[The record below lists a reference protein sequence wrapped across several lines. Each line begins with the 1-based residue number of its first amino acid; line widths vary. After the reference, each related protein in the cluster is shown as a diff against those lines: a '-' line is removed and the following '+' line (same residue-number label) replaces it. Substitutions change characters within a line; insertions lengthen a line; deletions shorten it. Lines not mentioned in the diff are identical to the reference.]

1 MFSTLKN
8 AFKDKEIRKK
18 IFFTLF
24 ILLLYRIGAN
34 ITVPGINAKAISQ
47 VAQTGLVSMLDTVS
61 GGGLDNYS
69 IFSLGVSPYITAQ
82 IVIQLLQMDIVPRL
96 VEWGKQGE
104 VGRRKT
110 NQVTR
115 YLTLAIA
122 FVQSIGITLGF
133 NVLTQMGLV
142 KNQTPT
148 TYIQIGIIM
157 TGGTMLLNW
166 LGDEI
171 TDKGLGN
178 GISVIIFA
186 GIIAR
191 LPNGIYS
198 LYKEEIVNTS
208 ASDRRK
214 GILFFAGIIIL
225 ILLVTQLVTWVQ
237 QAERRVPIQYT
248 RRANVSGSESFLPL
262 KVNVSG
268 VIPVIFA
275 SSFIITPATILMVF
289 QKNHANDQWFKVCS
303 NIFSMQTTAGSLIYT
318 LLIILFTFFYAFV
331 QVNPEKL
338 AENLQKQGAYIP
350 SVWPG
355 EDTQKYVSKLL
366 IRLST
371 VGSVFLGLVALLPQL
386 ATNIWGLP
394 SSIGLG
400 GTSLLIVIG
409 VVLEL
414 WRQIDGLLMKREYVG
429 FIRDKR
435 PSFND

>member
-8 AFKDKEIRKK
+8 AFKDKDIRSK

-34 ITVPGINAKAISQ
+34 ITVPGVNAKAITQ
-47 VAQTGLVSMLDTVS
+47 VAQTGLVPMLDTVS
-61 GGGLDNYS
+61 GGGLDTYS

-82 IVIQLLQMDIVPRL
+82 IVIQLLQMDIVPKL

-115 YLTLAIA
+115 YLTLVVA
-122 FVQSIGITLGF
+122 FVQSLGITLGF
-133 NVLTQMGLV
+133 NVLTEMGLV
-142 KNQTPT
+142 KTQTPQ
-148 TYIQIGIIM
+148 TYIEIAIIM
-157 TGGTMLLNW
+157 TAGTMLLTW

-178 GISVIIFA
+178 GVSVIIFA
-186 GIIAR
+186 GIISR
-191 LPNGIYS
+191 LPNGIYQ
-198 LYKEEIVNTS
+198 LFKDFIINNS
-208 ASDRRK
+208 ASDRWQ
-214 GILFFAGIIIL
+214 GILFFIAIIIA
-225 ILLVTQLVTWVQ
+225 ILLVTQFVTWFQ
-237 QAERRVPIQYT
+237 QADLRVPIQYT
-248 RRANVSGSESFLPL
+248 RRAATSGSESFLPL

-275 SSFIITPATILMVF
+275 SSFIITPATILMAF
-289 QKNHANDQWFKVCS
+289 QRSHGNEQWFKIC
-303 NIFSMQTTAGSLIYT
+303 NQIFSLQTTPGALIYT

-355 EDTQKYVSKLL
+355 KDTQKYVSKIL

-371 VGSVFLGLVALLPQL
+371 VGAVFLGLVALLPQL
-386 ATNIWGLP
+386 ATNIFGLP

-414 WRQIDGLLMKREYVG
+414 SRQVDGLLMKREYVG
-429 FIRDKR
+429 FIR
-435 PSFND
+435 

>member
-8 AFKDKEIRKK
+8 AFKDKDIRSK

-34 ITVPGINAKAISQ
+34 ITVPGVNAKAITR
-47 VAQTGLVSMLDTVS
+47 VAQTGLVPMLDTVS
-61 GGGLDNYS
+61 GGGLDTYS

-82 IVIQLLQMDIVPRL
+82 IVIQLLQMDIVPKL

-115 YLTLAIA
+115 YLTLVVA
-122 FVQSIGITLGF
+122 FVQSLGITLGF
-133 NVLTQMGLV
+133 NVLTEMGLV
-142 KNQTPT
+142 KTQTPQ
-148 TYIQIGIIM
+148 TYIEIAIIM
-157 TGGTMLLNW
+157 TAGTMLLTW

-178 GISVIIFA
+178 GVSVIIFA

-191 LPNGIYS
+191 LPNGIYQ
-198 LYKEEIVNTS
+198 LYKDFIINNS
-208 ASDRRK
+208 ASDRWQ
-214 GILFFAGIIIL
+214 GILFFIAIIIA
-225 ILLVTQLVTWVQ
+225 ILLVTQFVTWFQ
-237 QAERRVPIQYT
+237 QADLRVPIQYT
-248 RRANVSGSESFLPL
+248 RRAATSGSESFLPL

-275 SSFIITPATILMVF
+275 SSFIITPATILMDF
-289 QKNHANDQWFKVCS
+289 QRSHGNEQWFKIC
-303 NIFSMQTTAGSLIYT
+303 NQIFSLQTTPGALIYT

-355 EDTQKYVSKLL
+355 KDTQKYVSKIL

-371 VGSVFLGLVALLPQL
+371 VGAVFLGLVALLPQL
-386 ATNIWGLP
+386 ATNIFGLP

-414 WRQIDGLLMKREYVG
+414 ARQVDGLLMKREYVG
-429 FIRDKR
+429 FIR
-435 PSFND
+435 

>member
-1 MFSTLKN
+1 MLSTLKN
-8 AFKDKEIRKK
+8 AFKDKEIRSK

-34 ITVPGINAKAISQ
+34 ITVPGVDAKAITK
-47 VAQTGLVSMLDTVS
+47 VAQTGLVPMLDTVS

-82 IVIQLLQMDIVPRL
+82 IVIQLLQMDIVPKF

-115 YLTLAIA
+115 YLALAVA

-142 KNQTPT
+142 KNQTPQ
-148 TYIQIGIIM
+148 TYVEIAIIM
-157 TGGTMLLNW
+157 TAGTMLLTW

-178 GISVIIFA
+178 GVSVIIFA

-191 LPNGIYS
+191 LPNGMYQ
-198 LYKEEIVNTS
+198 LYKDMIINNS
-208 ASDRRK
+208 PSDRWQ
-214 GILFFAGIIIL
+214 GILFFIAIIIA
-225 ILLVTQLVTWVQ
+225 ILLVTQFVTWFQ
-237 QAERRVPIQYT
+237 QADLRVPIQYT
-248 RRANVSGSESFLPL
+248 RRAVTSGSESFLPL

-289 QKNHANDQWFKVCS
+289 QKTHGDEQWFKIS
-303 NIFSMQTTAGSLIYT
+303 SEIFSLQTTPGALIYT

-338 AENLQKQGAYIP
+338 SENLQKQGAYIP

-355 EDTQKYVSKLL
+355 KDTQQYVSRIL

-414 WRQIDGLLMKREYVG
+414 ARQVDGLLMKREYVG
-429 FIRDKR
+429 FIR
-435 PSFND
+435 

>member
-8 AFKDKEIRKK
+8 AFKDKEIRNK

-34 ITVPGINAKAISQ
+34 IAVPGVNAKAINQ
-47 VAQTGLVSMLDTVS
+47 VAQTGLVPMLDTVS

-82 IVIQLLQMDIVPRL
+82 IVIQLLQMDIVPKL

-115 YLTLAIA
+115 YLTLVVA
-122 FVQSIGITLGF
+122 FIQSIGITLGF

-142 KNQTPT
+142 KSQTPQ
-148 TYIQIGIIM
+148 TYIQIAIIM
-157 TGGTMLLNW
+157 TAGTFLLTW

-178 GISVIIFA
+178 GVSVIIFA
-186 GIIAR
+186 GIISR
-191 LPNGIYS
+191 LPNGIAQIF
-198 LYKEEIVNTS
+198 KEDVSNAS
-208 ASDRRK
+208 SSDRWK
-214 GILFFAGIIIL
+214 GILFFVAIIIA
-225 ILLVTQLVTWVQ
+225 ILVITKVVTWVE
-237 QAERRVPIQYT
+237 QAIRRVPIQYT
-248 RRANVSGSESFLPL
+248 RRAAVSGSESFLPL

-275 SSFIITPATILMVF
+275 SSFIITPSTILMAF
-289 QKNHANDQWFKVCS
+289 QSHQGEQWYQILTQ
-303 NIFSMQTTAGSLIYT
+303 IFSLQTTPGAVIYT
-318 LLIILFTFFYAFV
+318 LLIVLFTFFYAFV

-338 AENLQKQGAYIP
+338 SENLQKQSAYIP

-355 EDTQKYVSKLL
+355 KDTQDFVFKLL
-366 IRLST
+366 MRLST
-371 VGSVFLGLVALLPQL
+371 VGSVYLGLVALLPQL

-414 WRQIDGLLMKREYVG
+414 SRQVNGLLMKREYVG
-429 FIRDKR
+429 FIR
-435 PSFND
+435 

>member
-8 AFKDKEIRKK
+8 AFKDKEIRNK
-18 IFFTLF
+18 IYFTLF

-34 ITVPGINAKAISQ
+34 ITVPGVNAKAITQ
-47 VAQTGLVSMLDTVS
+47 VAQTGLVPMLDTVS

-69 IFSLGVSPYITAQ
+69 IFSLGVSPFITAQ
-82 IVIQLLQMDIVPRL
+82 IVIQLLQMDIVPTL

-110 NQVTR
+110 NQATR
-115 YLTLAIA
+115 WLALFVA
-122 FVQSIGITLGF
+122 FFQSIGITLGF
-133 NVLTQMGLV
+133 NALTEMGLV
-142 KNQTPT
+142 KSQTWQS
-148 TYIQIGIIM
+148 YCEIAIIM
-157 TGGTMLLNW
+157 TAGTMLLTW

-178 GISVIIFA
+178 GVSVIIFA

-191 LPNGIYS
+191 LPRGLWQ
-198 LYKEEIVNTS
+198 LYKDEVINNS
-208 ASDRRK
+208 ASDRWQ
-214 GILFFAGIIIL
+214 GIVFFIVIL
-225 ILLVTQLVTWVQ
+225 IAILIVTQIVTWVE
-237 QAERRVPIQYT
+237 QADRRIPIQYT
-248 RRANVSGSESFLPL
+248 RRATTSGSESFLPL

-275 SSFIITPATILMVF
+275 SSFIVTPATILMAF
-289 QKNHANDQWFKVCS
+289 QRTQGDQQWYKVMT
-303 NIFSMQTTAGSLIYT
+303 NIFSMQTTTGVIIYT
-318 LLIILFTFFYAFV
+318 LLIVLFTFFYAFV

-338 AENLQKQGAYIP
+338 AKNLQKQGAYIP

-355 EDTQKYVSKLL
+355 KDTQKYVSKLL

-386 ATNIWGLP
+386 ATNIWDLP

-414 WRQIDGLLMKREYVG
+414 SRQINGLLMKREYVG
-429 FIRDKR
+429 FIR
-435 PSFND
+435 

>member
-8 AFKDKEIRKK
+8 AFKDKEIRNK
-18 IFFTLF
+18 IYFTLF
-24 ILLLYRIGAN
+24 ILLIYRIGAN
-34 ITVPGINAKAISQ
+34 ITVPGVNAKAITK
-47 VAQTGLVSMLDTVS
+47 VAQTGLVPMLDTVS

-82 IVIQLLQMDIVPRL
+82 IVIQLLQMDIVPTL

-110 NQVTR
+110 NNVTR
-115 YLTLAIA
+115 WLALFVA
-122 FVQSIGITLGF
+122 FIQSIGITLGF
-133 NVLTQMGLV
+133 NALTQMGLV
-142 KNQTPT
+142 KSQTWQS
-148 TYIQIGIIM
+148 YCEIAIIM
-157 TGGTMLLNW
+157 TAGTMLLTW

-178 GISVIIFA
+178 GVSVIIFA

-191 LPNGIYS
+191 LPRGLWQ
-198 LYKEEIVNTS
+198 LYKDSVINNN
-208 ASDRRK
+208 ASDRWQ
-214 GILFFAGIIIL
+214 GILFFIAIIIAIL
-225 ILLVTQLVTWVQ
+225 IVTQVVTWVE
-237 QAERRVPIQYT
+237 QADRRIPIQYT
-248 RRANVSGSESFLPL
+248 RRATISGSESFLPL

-275 SSFIITPATILMVF
+275 SSFIITPATILMAF
-289 QKNHANDQWFKVCS
+289 QKSQGDQQWYKIMT
-303 NIFSMQTTAGSLIYT
+303 NIFSMQTTPGVIIYT
-318 LLIILFTFFYAFV
+318 VLIILFTFFYAFV

-338 AENLQKQGAYIP
+338 AKNLQKQGAYIP

-355 EDTQKYVSKLL
+355 KDTQDYVSKVL

-386 ATNIWGLP
+386 ATNFWDLP

-414 WRQIDGLLMKREYVG
+414 SRQINGLLMKREYVG
-429 FIRDKR
+429 FIR
-435 PSFND
+435 

>member
-8 AFKDKEIRKK
+8 AFKDKEIRNKLY
-18 IFFTLF
+18 FTLF

-34 ITVPGINAKAISQ
+34 ITVPGVNAKAITQ
-47 VAQTGLVSMLDTVS
+47 VAQTGLVPMLDTVS

-82 IVIQLLQMDIVPRL
+82 IVIQLLQMDIVPTL

-115 YLTLAIA
+115 YLALVVA
-122 FVQSIGITLGF
+122 FIQSIGITLGF
-133 NVLTQMGLV
+133 NALTQMGLV
-142 KNQTPT
+142 KNQTPQ
-148 TYIQIGIIM
+148 TYIEIAIIM
-157 TGGTMLLNW
+157 TAGTMLLTW

-191 LPNGIYS
+191 LPSGLWQI
-198 LYKEEIVNTS
+198 YKEEIINNS
-208 ASDRRK
+208 ASDRWQ
-214 GILFFAGIIIL
+214 GILFFIAVIVAIL
-225 ILLVTQLVTWVQ
+225 IVTQFVTWVE
-237 QAERRVPIQYT
+237 QADRRILIPYT
-248 RRANVSGSESFLPL
+248 SGVSMRGSERFLPL
-262 KVNVSG
+262 RCTVYG

-275 SSFIITPATILMVF
+275 SSFIVTPATILMAF
-289 QKNHANDQWFKVCS
+289 QRTQGDQQWFKVM
-303 NIFSMQTTAGSLIYT
+303 NQIFSLQTTPGVIIYT

-355 EDTQKYVSKLL
+355 KDTQDYISKMLMK
-366 IRLST
+366 LST
-371 VGSVFLGLVALLPQL
+371 VGSLFLGLVALLPQL
-386 ATNIWGLP
+386 ATNFWNLP

-414 WRQIDGLLMKREYVG
+414 SRQINGLLMKREYVG
-429 FIRDKR
+429 FIR
-435 PSFND
+435 

>member
-8 AFKDKEIRKK
+8 AFKDKEIRNK

-34 ITVPGINAKAISQ
+34 IAVPGVNAKAINR
-47 VAQTGLVSMLDTVS
+47 VAQTGLVPMLDTVS

-82 IVIQLLQMDIVPRL
+82 IVIQLLQMDIVPKL

-115 YLTLAIA
+115 YLTLVVA
-122 FVQSIGITLGF
+122 FIQSIGITLGF

-142 KNQTPT
+142 KSQTPQ
-148 TYIQIGIIM
+148 TYIQIAIIM
-157 TGGTMLLNW
+157 TAGTFLLTW

-178 GISVIIFA
+178 GVSVIIFA
-186 GIIAR
+186 GIISR
-191 LPNGIYS
+191 LPNGIAQIF
-198 LYKEEIVNTS
+198 KEDVSNAS
-208 ASDRRK
+208 SSDRWK
-214 GILFFAGIIIL
+214 GIVFFVAIIIA
-225 ILLVTQLVTWVQ
+225 ILVITKVVTWVE
-237 QAERRVPIQYT
+237 QAIRRVPIQYT
-248 RRANVSGSESFLPL
+248 RRAAVSGSESFLPL

-275 SSFIITPATILMVF
+275 SSFIITPSTILMAF
-289 QKNHANDQWFKVCS
+289 QSHQGEQWYQILTQ
-303 NIFSMQTTAGSLIYT
+303 IFSLQTTPGAVIYT
-318 LLIILFTFFYAFV
+318 LLIVLFTFFYAFV

-338 AENLQKQGAYIP
+338 SENLQKQSAYIP

-355 EDTQKYVSKLL
+355 KDTQDFVSKLL
-366 IRLST
+366 MRLST
-371 VGSVFLGLVALLPQL
+371 VGSVYLGLVALLPQL

-414 WRQIDGLLMKREYVG
+414 SRQVNGLLMKREYVG
-429 FIRDKR
+429 FIR
-435 PSFND
+435 

>member
-8 AFKDKEIRKK
+8 AFKDKEIRNK

-34 ITVPGINAKAISQ
+34 IAVPGVNEKAINQ
-47 VAQTGLVSMLDTVS
+47 VAQTGLVPMLDTVS

-82 IVIQLLQMDIVPRL
+82 IVIQLLQMDIVPKL

-115 YLTLAIA
+115 YLTLVVA
-122 FVQSIGITLGF
+122 FIQSIGITLGF

-142 KNQTPT
+142 KSQTPQ
-148 TYIQIGIIM
+148 TYIQIAIIM
-157 TGGTMLLNW
+157 TAGTFLLTW

-178 GISVIIFA
+178 GVSVIIFA
-186 GIIAR
+186 GIISR
-191 LPNGIYS
+191 LPNGIAQIF
-198 LYKEEIVNTS
+198 KEDVSNAS
-208 ASDRRK
+208 SSDRWK
-214 GILFFAGIIIL
+214 GIVFFVAIIIA
-225 ILLVTQLVTWVQ
+225 ILVITKVVTWVE
-237 QAERRVPIQYT
+237 QAIRRVPIQYT
-248 RRANVSGSESFLPL
+248 RRAAVSGSESFLPL

-275 SSFIITPATILMVF
+275 SSFIITPSTILMAF
-289 QKNHANDQWFKVCS
+289 QSHQGEQWYQILTQ
-303 NIFSMQTTAGSLIYT
+303 IFSLQTTPGAVIYT
-318 LLIILFTFFYAFV
+318 LLIVLFTFFYAFV

-338 AENLQKQGAYIP
+338 SENLQKQSAYIP

-355 EDTQKYVSKLL
+355 KDTQDFVSKLL
-366 IRLST
+366 MRLST
-371 VGSVFLGLVALLPQL
+371 VGSVYLGLVALLPQL

-414 WRQIDGLLMKREYVG
+414 SRQVNGLLMKREYVG
-429 FIRDKR
+429 FIR
-435 PSFND
+435 

>member
-8 AFKDKEIRKK
+8 AFKDKEIRNK

-34 ITVPGINAKAISQ
+34 IAVPGVNAKAINQ
-47 VAQTGLVSMLDTVS
+47 VAQTGLVPMLDTVS

-82 IVIQLLQMDIVPRL
+82 IVIQLLQMDIVPKL

-115 YLTLAIA
+115 YLTLVVA
-122 FVQSIGITLGF
+122 FIQSIGITLGF

-142 KNQTPT
+142 KSQTPQ
-148 TYIQIGIIM
+148 TYIQIAIIM
-157 TGGTMLLNW
+157 TAGTFLLTW

-178 GISVIIFA
+178 GVSVIIFA
-186 GIIAR
+186 GIISR
-191 LPNGIYS
+191 LPNGIAQIF
-198 LYKEEIVNTS
+198 KEDVSNAS
-208 ASDRRK
+208 SSDRWK
-214 GILFFAGIIIL
+214 GILFFVAIIIA
-225 ILLVTQLVTWVQ
+225 ILVITKVVTWVE
-237 QAERRVPIQYT
+237 QAIRRVPIQYT
-248 RRANVSGSESFLPL
+248 RRAAVSGSESFLPL

-275 SSFIITPATILMVF
+275 SSFIITPSTILMAF
-289 QKNHANDQWFKVCS
+289 QSHQGEQWYQILTQ
-303 NIFSMQTTAGSLIYT
+303 IFSLQTTPGAVIYT
-318 LLIILFTFFYAFV
+318 LLIVLFTFFYAFV

-338 AENLQKQGAYIP
+338 SENLQKQSAYIP

-355 EDTQKYVSKLL
+355 KDTQDFVSKLL
-366 IRLST
+366 MRLST
-371 VGSVFLGLVALLPQL
+371 VGSVYLGLVALLPQL
-386 ATNIWGLP
+386 ATNTWGLP

-414 WRQIDGLLMKREYVG
+414 SRQVNGLLMKREYVG
-429 FIRDKR
+429 FIR
-435 PSFND
+435 

>member
-8 AFKDKEIRKK
+8 AFKDKEIRNK
-18 IFFTLF
+18 IYFTLF
-24 ILLLYRIGAN
+24 ILLIYRIGAN
-34 ITVPGINAKAISQ
+34 IAVPGINAKAITQ
-47 VAQTGLVSMLDTVS
+47 VAQTGLVPMLDTVS

-82 IVIQLLQMDIVPRL
+82 IVIQLLQMDIVPTL

-115 YLTLAIA
+115 YLTLVVA

-133 NVLTQMGLV
+133 NALTQMGLV
-142 KNQTPT
+142 KSQTPQ
-148 TYIQIGIIM
+148 TYIEIAIIM
-157 TGGTMLLNW
+157 TAGTMLLTW

-171 TDKGLGN
+171 TDKVLGN
-178 GISVIIFA
+178 GVSVIIFA

-191 LPNGIYS
+191 LPSGLWQI
-198 LYKEEIVNTS
+198 YKEGVINNS
-208 ASDRRK
+208 ASDRWQ
-214 GILFFAGIIIL
+214 GILFFIAIIVAIL
-225 ILLVTQLVTWVQ
+225 IVTQLVTWVE
-237 QAERRVPIQYT
+237 QADRRIPIQYT
-248 RRANVSGSESFLPL
+248 RRATISGSESFLPL

-275 SSFIITPATILMVF
+275 SSFIVTPATILMAF
-289 QKNHANDQWFKVCS
+289 QRTQGDQQWFKVM
-303 NIFSMQTTAGSLIYT
+303 NQIFSLQTTPGVIIYT
-318 LLIILFTFFYAFV
+318 FLIILFTFFYAFV

-350 SVWPG
+350 SIWPG
-355 EDTQKYVSKLL
+355 KDTQNYISKML
-366 IRLST
+366 IKLST

-386 ATNIWGLP
+386 ATNFWNLP

-414 WRQIDGLLMKREYVG
+414 SRQINGLLMKREYVG
-429 FIRDKR
+429 FIR
-435 PSFND
+435 

>member
-8 AFKDKEIRKK
+8 AFKDKEIRNK
-18 IFFTLF
+18 IYFTLF
-24 ILLLYRIGAN
+24 ILLIYRIGAN
-34 ITVPGINAKAISQ
+34 IAVPGINAKAITQ
-47 VAQTGLVSMLDTVS
+47 VAQTGLVPMLDTVS

-82 IVIQLLQMDIVPRL
+82 IVIQLLQMDIVPTL

-115 YLTLAIA
+115 YLTLAVA
-122 FVQSIGITLGF
+122 FFQSIGITLGF
-133 NVLTQMGLV
+133 NALTQMGLV
-142 KNQTPT
+142 KSQTPQ
-148 TYIQIGIIM
+148 TYIEIAIIM
-157 TGGTMLLNW
+157 TAGTMLLTW

-178 GISVIIFA
+178 GVSVIIFA

-191 LPNGIYS
+191 LPSGLWQI
-198 LYKEEIVNTS
+198 YKEGVINNS
-208 ASDRRK
+208 ASDRWQ
-214 GILFFAGIIIL
+214 GILFFIAIIVAIL
-225 ILLVTQLVTWVQ
+225 IVTQLVTWVE
-237 QAERRVPIQYT
+237 QADRRIPIQYT
-248 RRANVSGSESFLPL
+248 RRATISGSESFLPL

-275 SSFIITPATILMVF
+275 SSFIVTPATILMAF
-289 QKNHANDQWFKVCS
+289 QRTQDDQQWFKVM
-303 NIFSMQTTAGSLIYT
+303 NQIFSLQTTPGVIIYT
-318 LLIILFTFFYAFV
+318 FLIILFTFFYAFV

-355 EDTQKYVSKLL
+355 KDTQNYISKML
-366 IRLST
+366 IKLST

-386 ATNIWGLP
+386 ATNFWNLP

-414 WRQIDGLLMKREYVG
+414 SRQINGLLMKREYVG
-429 FIRDKR
+429 FIR
-435 PSFND
+435 

>member
-8 AFKDKEIRKK
+8 AFRDKEIRNK
-18 IFFTLF
+18 IYFTLF
-24 ILLLYRIGAN
+24 ILLIYRIGAN
-34 ITVPGINAKAISQ
+34 ITVPGVNAKAITQ
-47 VAQTGLVSMLDTVS
+47 VAQTGLVPMLDTVS

-82 IVIQLLQMDIVPRL
+82 IVIQLLQMDIVPTL

-110 NQVTR
+110 NNVTR
-115 YLTLAIA
+115 WLALFVA
-122 FVQSIGITLGF
+122 FIQSIGITLGF
-133 NVLTQMGLV
+133 NALTQMGLV
-142 KNQTPT
+142 KSQTWQS
-148 TYIQIGIIM
+148 YCEIAIIM
-157 TGGTMLLNW
+157 TAGTMLLTW

-178 GISVIIFA
+178 GVSVIIFA

-191 LPNGIYS
+191 LPRGLWQ
-198 LYKEEIVNTS
+198 LYKDSVINNN
-208 ASDRRK
+208 ASDRWQE
-214 GILFFAGIIIL
+214 ILFFIAIIIAIL
-225 ILLVTQLVTWVQ
+225 IVTQLVTWVE
-237 QAERRVPIQYT
+237 QADRRIPIQYT
-248 RRANVSGSESFLPL
+248 RRATISGSESFLPL

-275 SSFIITPATILMVF
+275 SSFIITPATILMAF
-289 QKNHANDQWFKVCS
+289 QRSQGDQQWYKVMT
-303 NIFSMQTTAGSLIYT
+303 NIFSMQTTPGVIIYT
-318 LLIILFTFFYAFV
+318 VLIILFTFFYAFV

-338 AENLQKQGAYIP
+338 SKNLQKQGAYIP

-355 EDTQKYVSKLL
+355 KDTQDYVSKVL

-386 ATNIWGLP
+386 ATNFWDLP

-414 WRQIDGLLMKREYVG
+414 SRQINGLLMKREYVG
-429 FIRDKR
+429 FIR
-435 PSFND
+435 

>member
-1 MFSTLKN
+1 MLTTLKN
-8 AFKDKEIRKK
+8 AFKDKEIRNK

-34 ITVPGINAKAISQ
+34 ITVPGVNAKAITQ
-47 VAQTGLVSMLDTVS
+47 VAQTGLVPMLDTVS
-61 GGGLDNYS
+61 GGGLDTYS

-82 IVIQLLQMDIVPRL
+82 IVIQLLQMDIVPKL

-115 YLTLAIA
+115 YLTLVVA

-142 KNQTPT
+142 KNQTPQ
-148 TYIQIGIIM
+148 TYIEIAIIM
-157 TGGTMLLNW
+157 TAGTMLLTW

-178 GISVIIFA
+178 GVSVIIFA

-191 LPNGIYS
+191 LPNG
-198 LYKEEIVNTS
+198 LYQIFKESILN
-208 ASDRRK
+208 ASDNDRWR
-214 GILFFAGIIIL
+214 GILFFIGVIIAIL
-225 ILLVTQLVTWVQ
+225 IVTQLVTWVE
-237 QAERRVPIQYT
+237 QAVRRVPIQYT
-248 RRANVSGSESFLPL
+248 RRAAVSGSESFLPL

-275 SSFIITPATILMVF
+275 SSFIITPATILMAF
-289 QKNHANDQWFKVCS
+289 QRTQGDQQWYKVLTE
-303 NIFSMQTTAGSLIYT
+303 IFSLQTTPGAIIYT

-355 EDTQKYVSKLL
+355 KDTQDYISKLL
-366 IRLST
+366 MKLST
-371 VGSVFLGLVALLPQL
+371 VGAIFLGLVALIPQL
-386 ATNIWGLP
+386 ATNFWGLP

-429 FIRDKR
+429 FIR
-435 PSFND
+435 